1 LSENNGQRYRV
12 IWFDIPVV
20 ISYSEHSVEA
30 VSGVLAFSS
39 LGEIYDARYEG
50 EMRVLRST

>member
-1 LSENNGQRYRV
+1 M
-12 IWFDIPVV
+12 

-30 VSGVLAFSS
+30 VSGILAFSS

>member
-1 LSENNGQRYRV
+1 LFENNGQRYRV

-30 VSGVLAFSS
+30 ISGVLAFSS
-39 LGEIYDARYEG
+39 LGEIHDAKYEG

>member
-1 LSENNGQRYRV
+1 LFENNGQRYRV

-39 LGEIYDARYEG
+39 LGEIYDARHEG